1 MPYKDPEKKKQW
13 EKQNRRAGDR
23 HRVWMFVFYEDSACD
38 GWRDEADELGLPFL
52 VSPLHDK
59 DVWTKGDDGLFR
71 NDIVAVTLTDAN
83 TVTID
88 LTEARD
94 VKVVVQSLA
103 DLA

>member
-1 MPYKDPEKKKQW
+1 M
-13 EKQNRRAGDR
+13 
-23 HRVWMFVFYEDSACD
+23 
-38 GWRDEADELGLPFL
+38 
-52 VSPLHDK
+52 VSV